1 MNEEQDKL
9 NDHMLHI
16 LGRVSHLEAQVES
29 LARSA
34 WKLQE
39 SVDRAEAA
47 FKVDEKIRESFA
59 GNILRLGY
67 ECRDLA
73 IANTAL
79 KAELESLKG
88 TTTTFADG
96 SKLIEGPQGFTI
108 IDEPAPYTR
117 GNKGDLGQK

>member
-16 LGRVSHLEAQVES
+16 LGRVSHLEVQVES

-47 FKVDEKIRESFA
+47 FKTDEKIRQSFA
-59 GNILRLGY
+59 AGILRLGN

-73 IANTAL
+73 GVNAVL
-79 KAELESLKG
+79 KAEVERLRG
-88 TTTTFADG
+88 GTFADG
-96 SKLIEGPQGFTI
+96 SQLIDSPQGFTI
-108 IDEPAPYTR
+108 IDEPAPYNR
-117 GNKGDLGQK
+117 ENKGDLGQK